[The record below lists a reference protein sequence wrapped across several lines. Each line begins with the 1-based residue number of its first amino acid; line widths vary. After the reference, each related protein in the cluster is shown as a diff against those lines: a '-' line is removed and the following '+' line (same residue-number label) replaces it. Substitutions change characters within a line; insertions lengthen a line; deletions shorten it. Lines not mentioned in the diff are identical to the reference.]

1 MYRLFPAC
9 EETAWAGEN
18 VVAAPTGTK
27 WLHGIGVEIGA
38 HNLPIESISPLYID
52 RFTEFAG
59 SKCLVDIIS
68 GADALPFRE
77 CSLDYIASSHVFEH
91 LSNPILA
98 LCDWYRVLKPGGIIY
113 MVVPD
118 RRFTFDHLRKRTSL
132 SHLVHD
138 FENNTTSCD
147 PTHIG
152 DFINNVD
159 LSMMM
164 SHIEPH
170 DIPAYRK
177 EHKLNYLN
185 AVEAGREINIHF
197 HVFEKQD
204 VIELVEFM
212 KKYEQT
218 KLSWNIVEVQTKYP
232 SIRGDGFLIVIKKNR
247 LVDLGNW
254 LKKTKLLSGWRRPMK
269 SAMAF

>member
-1 MYRLFPAC
+1 
-9 EETAWAGEN
+9 
-18 VVAAPTGTK
+18 
-27 WLHGIGVEIGA
+27 
-38 HNLPIESISPLYID
+38 
-52 RFTEFAG
+52 
-59 SKCLVDIIS
+59 
-68 GADALPFRE
+68 
-77 CSLDYIASSHVFEH
+77 
-91 LSNPILA
+91 
-98 LCDWYRVLKPGGIIY
+98 

-118 RRFTFDHLRKRTSL
+118 RRYTFDHLRKRTSL

-152 DFINNVD
+152 DFIDNVD

-164 SHIEPH
+164 PHIEAH
-170 DIPAYRK
+170 DIPTYRK

-185 AVEAGREINIHF
+185 AAEAGREINIHF

-232 SIRGDGFLIVIKKNR
+232 PNREDGFLIVIKKNR
-247 LVDLGNW
+247 LVDLGNS
-254 LKKTKLLSGWRRPMK
+254 LKKTKLLSGWKKFTRN
-269 SAMAF
+269 AMVF